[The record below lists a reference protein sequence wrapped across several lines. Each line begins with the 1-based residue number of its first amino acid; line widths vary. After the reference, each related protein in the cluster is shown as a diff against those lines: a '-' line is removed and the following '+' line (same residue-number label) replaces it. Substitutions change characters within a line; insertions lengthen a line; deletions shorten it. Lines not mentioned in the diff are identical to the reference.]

1 MTLRLPL
8 ALTGHRTR
16 VSAHCGLSVNLGNI
30 WNRQQC
36 SFVAVYRMLLK
47 LCSWK
52 SFIFHTKNQINS
64 KAYILNPNI
73 ELGKA
78 TVISYVSR
86 LSFVIIDICIAA
98 ILLFLWHWNV
108 QIQWNSPHI
117 EFLVFFL
124 QVSLYAKHTQ
134 LWYLII
140 CMITKIFWIFTHLL
154 WYILT
159 WADSLNQICISTEP
173 LAKLM
178 TLKLRYNGIIIFVA
192 PILIS

>member
-1 MTLRLPL
+1 MTSQNGKHDNSKNVLLIYLKLHLLSTRPHWTKPIDFEVTQCIRGQVRSQKVKFTKLAINSLPHHIL
-8 ALTGHRTR
+8 PFWLF
-16 VSAHCGLSVNLGNI
+16 LGNPYPLCNYPKC
-30 WNRQQC
+30 WNW
-36 SFVAVYRMLLK
+36 K
-47 LCSWK
+47 L
-52 SFIFHTKNQINS
+52 
-64 KAYILNPNI
+64 
-73 ELGKA
+73 
-78 TVISYVSR
+78 TVTMVTR
-86 LSFVIIDICIAA
+86 
-98 ILLFLWHWNV
+98 
-108 QIQWNSPHI
+108 
-117 EFLVFFL
+117 FLVFFL

-140 CMITKIFWIFTHLL
+140 CMITKILWIFTHLL

>member
-117 EFLVFFL
+117 EFLVFFSSF
-124 QVSLYAKHTQ
+124 SLRKTYTT
-134 LWYLII
+134 LVPNYLHDYQNFMNIYSFALVYFNLSRLI
-140 CMITKIFWIFTHLL
+140 KSNLYQHGAISQTYDLKI
-154 WYILT
+154 
-159 WADSLNQICISTEP
+159 
-173 LAKLM
+173 K
-178 TLKLRYNGIIIFVA
+178 V
-192 PILIS
+192 